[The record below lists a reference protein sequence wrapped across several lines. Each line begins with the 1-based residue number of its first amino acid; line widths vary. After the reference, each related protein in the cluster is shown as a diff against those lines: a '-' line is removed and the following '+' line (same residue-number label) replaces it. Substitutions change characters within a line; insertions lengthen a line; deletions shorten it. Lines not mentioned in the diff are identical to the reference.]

1 MAKTKFNLLI
11 FLTTLLWGCG
21 GTVWEEAY
29 FPIATTLPTRAA
41 SEVPYKIND
50 NYDHIANLIL
60 GDDEIEI
67 TAYKVLL
74 SEKLSM
80 VYGPAFL
87 MPTPTSE
94 VKTYDE
100 NLMIMVSFK
109 VRRGIFSLNTHDVIV
124 KLDGSNHIHRPTSIT
139 QSPPGTENST
149 EVSGLITISATNN
162 KQNLQFLHFFYDIP
176 KTDLGP
182 FVLQFGELQL
192 NGKVVNLPD
201 LPFERRGRYAP
212 R

>member
-1 MAKTKFNLLI
+1 MAKTKFILLI

-21 GTVWEEAY
+21 GTVWEEVYA
-29 FPIATTLPTRAA
+29 PIKPTLSTMTA
-41 SEVPYKIND
+41 SEVPYNI
-50 NYDHIANLIL
+50 YDKHSHFIL

-80 VYGPAFL
+80 VYGPVFV
-87 MPTPTSE
+87 MPTPFSD

-100 NLMIMVSFK
+100 NLMILVSVEAK
-109 VRRGIFSLNTHDVIV
+109 RGTFSMNTHDVIV
-124 KLDGSNHIHRPTSIT
+124 KLNGSNHIHRPTSTT

-149 EVSGLITISATNN
+149 EVSGLITLSATSN
-162 KQNLQFLHFFYDIP
+162 KPNLQFFHFSYDIP
-176 KTDLGP
+176 KTDMGP
-182 FVLQFGELQL
+182 FVLQFGELTL
-192 NGKVVNLPD
+192 NGKIVNLPE